1 MTTEFTI
8 RYSPRRG
15 FTVQIDDFQGGT
27 VQARMAQAILM
38 LKTNDRV
45 AAQEIM
51 DDLREGAKTGVK
63 AVSFTYGSEV
73 VK

>member
-1 MTTEFTI
+1 
-8 RYSPRRG
+8 
-15 FTVQIDDFQGGT
+15 
-27 VQARMAQAILM
+27 
-38 LKTNDRV
+38 
-45 AAQEIM
+45 M